1 MDRRKIIFCALVSMS
16 LMLQGCTLLALGAG
30 AAAGAGAVAYLK
42 GELRVTYTAPL
53 DRTWEATRGA
63 LDDLNYGVLSSQKSE
78 TAGEIEAKRVGED
91 KVSINLSISGPGTT
105 LVAIRVGIFGDEAI
119 SRTIQGKIT
128 ARLEVK

>member
-1 MDRRKIIFCALVSMS
+1 MSRMKILPCVLMSMS
-16 LMLQGCTLLALGAG
+16 LVLQGCTLLALGTG
-30 AAAGAGAVAYLK
+30 AAAGAGAVAYMK

-53 DRTWEATRGA
+53 DRTWEATLGA
-63 LDDLNYGVLSSQKSE
+63 LDDLHYGVMSSQKSE
-78 TAGEIEAKRVGED
+78 SGGEIEAKRVGED
-91 KVSINLSISGPGTT
+91 KVSINVSISGPGTT